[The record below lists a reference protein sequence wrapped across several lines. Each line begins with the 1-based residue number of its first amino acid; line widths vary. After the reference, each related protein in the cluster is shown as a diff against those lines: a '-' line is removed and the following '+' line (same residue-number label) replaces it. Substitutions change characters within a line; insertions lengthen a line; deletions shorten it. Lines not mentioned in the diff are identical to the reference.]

1 MRNMKKLAVF
11 LSIAIAMVGIV
22 PANASEKPSVVII
35 DSGFDTSK
43 VTPIVEVCVLTL
55 KFCPNGTTFDES
67 VGSSNA
73 NAAMSRAG
81 QAEWNH
87 GTIMADIVRQINPNA
102 NLIFIRNAFVN
113 SRGAVNI
120 GGIKE
125 FNLSMDWVIQNKER
139 YNITAVSFSR
149 GQSTWTK
156 TSATCPVDVT
166 TQNQIVTLQN
176 LGVATVIAAGNARN
190 KTNVNYPACISE
202 AVAVSGIYSQNY
214 RPLDFSTYRETFGTN
229 SGPATDFYTY
239 GNFTT
244 VGGKV
249 AESTSASTASFAG
262 YWSKVSN
269 GNYFETYAKI
279 ASIMTAKRY
288 IDVLK

>member
-1 MRNMKKLAVF
+1 MKK
-11 LSIAIAMVGIV
+11 IAILLGVALAMIGTV
-22 PANASEKPSVVII
+22 PSHAVEKTSVVII
-35 DSGFDTSK
+35 DSGFDPSK
-43 VTPIVEVCVLTL
+43 VQPIAEVCILVVQR
-55 KFCPNGTTFDES
+55 CNNGQSFDES
-67 VGSSNA
+67 VGSSNTSSK
-73 NAAMSRAG
+73 MSVNG
-81 QAEWNH
+81 QREWNH
-87 GTIMADIVRQINPNA
+87 GTVMADIVRQINPDV
-102 NLIFIRNAFVN
+102 NLIFIRNAFVVP
-113 SRGAVNI
+113 SGAVNI

-125 FNLSMDWVIQNKER
+125 FNRSLDWVMTNKEK
-139 YNITAVSFSR
+139 YNISAVSFSR
-149 GQSTWTK
+149 GQSTWTR

-166 TQNQIVTLQN
+166 TQNQIVALQN

-249 AESTSASTASFAG
+249 ADSTSASTASFAG

-279 ASIMTAKRY
+279 ASTMTAKRY
-288 IDVLK
+288 VDVLK